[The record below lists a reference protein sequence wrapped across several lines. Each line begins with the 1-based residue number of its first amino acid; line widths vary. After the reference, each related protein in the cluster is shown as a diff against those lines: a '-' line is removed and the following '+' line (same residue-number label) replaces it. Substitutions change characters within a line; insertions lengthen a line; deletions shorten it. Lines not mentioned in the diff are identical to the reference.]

1 MTGTRVYGISTMQ
14 SGTPGFQSP
23 EQLRGEELSTS
34 CDIYA
39 LGAVLTELFSR
50 QPVWQQ
56 QHSSH
61 TIMYKVATL
70 GQMPKFDHLP
80 QSIQK
85 IVFVCAQLTARQNQ
99 LKSWVC
105 CVTYHSES
113 SWNKLH
119 FILYHHCITYILCSI
134 VFLRSR

>member
-1 MTGTRVYGISTMQ
+1 MQYNTFQVEDRSFRVYLADFGLGKAMTGTRAFGISTMQ

-34 CDIYA
+34 CDVYA
-39 LGAVLTELFSR
+39 LGAVQTELFGR

-56 QHSSH
+56 QHLSH

-85 IVFVCAQLTARQNQ
+85 IVSVCLCPAHCRA
-99 LKSWVC
+99 
-105 CVTYHSES
+105 ES
-113 SWNKLH
+113 AKVLGM
-119 FILYHHCITYILCSI
+119 LCDIS
-134 VFLRSR
+134 L